1 MSEQEE
7 ENKNLAYE
15 HSRVL
20 YDTDD
25 LMLVEVENYDGAKYF
40 GPNFVERNYFKNYN
54 NGVLYFIINKKE
66 ITKESFKS
74 STYTIYIEGKGNETH
89 IFNPLG
95 DKISLSEIIKTFPVL
110 ETRLIEILGVS
121 GIYSAL
127 LSIKNGNETTS
138 YQLQRH
144 DDLISG
150 FKFKEK
156 SPGNSMV
163 SLTFANESKF
173 FELFGF
179 DENDMWALNVIMSRY
194 GADDVF
200 YSSDYAYSDWKE
212 GYLIREFSN
221 KNMDKVKEIIS
232 YLEPSMLPIKE
243 DKLEDISQTLFKT
256 FESECESFINDYSSM
271 MNNCKQ
277 SAALDDVYD
286 DLGDVLIK
294 YGMLTKTPLYK
305 YYTTVSTLLALYDMT
320 GVKDGSIT
328 DVLTKLLND
337 SHGGGWSD
345 SLYEYDCKD
354 FGSEEFNNGVSWE
367 LDKMLEQLL
376 DSDKF
381 ANLEVYRKALS
392 ILDKYTIGFTY
403 ELPRNKKEKFKI
415 MNLDPVTNK
424 FTIRYFSSENTSGIG
439 TRNNPG
445 ELRSF
450 TLDEFNN
457 FLHTPELF

>member
-1 MSEQEE
+1 MPEQEE

-25 LMLVEVENYDGAKYF
+25 FMLVEVENYDGAKYF

-54 NGVLYFIINKKE
+54 NGSLYFIINKKE
-66 ITKESFKS
+66 ITKNN
-74 STYTIYIEGKGNETH
+74 STYTIYIEDNGNEPR

-95 DKISLSEIIKTFPVL
+95 DNILLSEIIKTFPVL
-110 ETRLIEILGVS
+110 ESRLIKIVGAS
-121 GIYSAL
+121 SIYTAL
-127 LSIKNGNETTS
+127 LSIKNGVETTS

-163 SLTFANESKF
+163 SLTFDNESKF

-200 YSSDYAYSDWKE
+200 YSNDYAYSDFKE

-221 KNMDKVKEIIS
+221 ENMDKVKEIIS
-232 YLEPSMLPIKE
+232 YLEPSILPIKDE
-243 DKLEDISQTLFKT
+243 NDKLENASQILFKT

-271 MNNCKQ
+271 MNNCRQ

-320 GVKDGSIT
+320 GEKDGNIT

-337 SHGGGWSD
+337 THGGGWSD

-354 FGSEEFNNGVSWE
+354 FDSEGFNNGVSWE

-403 ELPRNKKEKFKI
+403 ELPRNNKEKFKI
-415 MNLDPVTNK
+415 MSLDPATNK